1 MEVRMGTVRSH
12 GRDTRPD
19 GEVSE
24 SVEGGDELL
33 DRWLSQAPRGRPWS
47 SRPPPAE
54 AREARE
60 PIGDSVADAWF
71 R

>member
-1 MEVRMGTVRSH
+1 MEVLMTTSLGS
-12 GRDTRPD
+12 GREARPD
-19 GEVSE
+19 GEVCE
-24 SVEGGDELL
+24 SIDGSDDML
-33 DRWLSQAPRGRPWS
+33 DRWCSQTPHARAWS
-47 SRPPPAE
+47 SRPPRAA

>member
-1 MEVRMGTVRSH
+1 MEVRMETPRSD

-19 GEVSE
+19 GEVCE
-24 SVEGGDELL
+24 SIDGGDELL
-33 DRWLSQAPRGRPWS
+33 DRWLSQAQRGRAWS

-54 AREARE
+54 ERETRE

>member
-1 MEVRMGTVRSH
+1 MTIASSD
-12 GRDTRPD
+12 GRDARPD
-19 GEVSE
+19 GDVSE
-24 SVEGGDELL
+24 SIDGADDLL
-33 DRWLSQAPRGRPWS
+33 DRWLSKPPRRHALS

-54 AREARE
+54 ARESHE